1 MNESRVAQQG
11 LIEVESRIWEL
22 RAQGQTLPA
31 IARAV
36 NVSAAVVHKCLS
48 ATGGVRPPGR
58 RRSSRHLSIPER
70 EEISRGLSANR
81 ALADI
86 ARAIGRPTSTV
97 SREVSRNGGALAYRA
112 AAAEE
117 RARNCARRPKPR
129 KMSSSSKLTAAVYRK
144 LRRKWSPEQVA
155 SWLKDE
161 YRHDGSMQA
170 SHETIYR
177 TLYVQARGELKKE
190 LVSHLRKRHAIRHP
204 RKLAAVRPGAYVIP
218 ELVNISQRP
227 AEAEDRAVP
236 GHWEGDL
243 LCGSKGTQIIT
254 LVERRSRYV
263 ILIKTDSHDTA
274 SVVNALTEHV
284 QRLPQGMMLTL
295 TWDQGRE
302 MAAHATF
309 SVSTDVKVFFCD
321 PKSPWQ
327 RGSNEN
333 TNGLLRQ
340 YFPKYTD
347 LSTFTQGQLDYVA
360 AEMNTRPRQ
369 TLGWKTPLTTLMSA
383 LR

>member
-1 MNESRVAQQG
+1 MNESRAAAQG
-11 LIEVESRIWEL
+11 LADVEARIWEL
-22 RAQGQTLPA
+22 RAEGQTLPT

-36 NVSAAVVHKCLS
+36 NVSAAVVNKCLS
-48 ATGGVRPPGR
+48 ATGGVRPQGR
-58 RRSSRHLSIPER
+58 HRSARHLSVLER
-70 EEISRGLSANR
+70 EEISRGLCAKR
-81 ALADI
+81 ALAEI
-86 ARAIGRPTSTV
+86 AREIGRPTSTV
-97 SREVSRNGGALAYRA
+97 SREVSRNGGAGAYRA
-112 AAAEE
+112 VEAEE
-117 RARNCARRPKPR
+117 RARDCARRPKPR
-129 KMSSSSKLTAAVYRK
+129 KMLSNPRLTAAVYRK

-161 YRHDGSMQA
+161 YRHDCSMQA

-204 RKLAAVRPGAYVIP
+204 KKLAAVRPGAYVIP
-218 ELVNISQRP
+218 DLVNISQRP
-227 AEAEDRAVP
+227 AQAEDRAVP

-243 LCGSKGTQIIT
+243 LCGSKNTQIIT

-263 ILIKTDSHDTA
+263 ILIKADSHDTA
-274 SVVNALTEHV
+274 CVVNALTEHV
-284 QRLPQGMMLTL
+284 QRLPEGMMLTL

-309 SVSTDVKVFFCD
+309 SISTDVKVFFCD
-321 PKSPWQ
+321 PRSPWQ

-347 LSTFTQGQLDYVA
+347 LSKFTQGQLDYVA